1 MENNTKYR
9 DNPLSDHR
17 QLIDRRRQNINTIFY
32 SLYKGRRSQARRD
45 RDSAQDFYTD
55 IYERWVGMIV
65 ISISCLSAV
74 DAFFTLKIL
83 DRGGIE
89 VNPVMA
95 SLLEIDTTTF
105 VIGKIMITSVC
116 LLFALVHINFN
127 VLKIIPMRYSLAT
140 IFVLYVCL
148 MGYELFLLSI

>member
-1 MENNTKYR
+1 MENNMKYR
-9 DNPLSDHR
+9 DNQLSDHR
-17 QLIDRRRQNINTIFY
+17 QLIDRRRQNINTIIY
-32 SLYKGRRSQARRD
+32 SLYKGRRSQPRRD
-45 RDSAQDFYTD
+45 RDSAQAFYTD

-65 ISISCLSAV
+65 ISISCLSAA

-83 DRGGIE
+83 ERGGIE

-95 SLLEIDTTTF
+95 SLLEIDTTAF
-105 VIGKIMITSVC
+105 VIGKILITSVC

-127 VLKIIPMRYSLAT
+127 VLKIIPMRFSLAA
-140 IFVLYVCL
+140 IFALYFCL